1 MTRCYTL
8 RHGGLVHENRRT
20 PPEIDPA
27 TRKHGFLRFAP
38 IRRDSGQNENG
49 VFACSRGGKPQN
61 SARFVYQQGVSQRG
75 APCRRS
81 DGHMTNEQLAE
92 IVRQV
97 VRETLPDKDEI
108 LAAIQEGVRLAFD
121 QLWPSE
127 VSGAIA
133 DGTREALK
141 Q

>member
-1 MTRCYTL
+1 
-8 RHGGLVHENRRT
+8 
-20 PPEIDPA
+20 
-27 TRKHGFLRFAP
+27 
-38 IRRDSGQNENG
+38 
-49 VFACSRGGKPQN
+49 
-61 SARFVYQQGVSQRG
+61 
-75 APCRRS
+75 
-81 DGHMTNEQLAE
+81 MTNEQLAE